1 MMRFTTQGVSRRAT
15 DFSHKNLQPHVHC
28 VTLAVFVETIK
39 EKACKMKTKLYF
51 LCLPALKFISFTS
64 CEIES
69 GSRRIEFT
77 TVGRR
82 FVRVRKP

>member
-1 MMRFTTQGVSRRAT
+1 MRFTTQGVSRRAT
-15 DFSHKNLQPHVHC
+15 DFAHKNLQPQGHC
-28 VTLAVFVETIK
+28 VALAEFVETMK
-39 EKACKMKTKLYF
+39 EKECKMKTKLYF

-77 TVGRR
+77 TLGRR
-82 FVRVRKP
+82 FVKSDI